1 MGKEIDLLKKY
12 PKSKRNLDLRS
23 EQKDEN
29 TRLIARKFGKDFF
42 DGERKFGYGGY
53 SYNPKYWHGVVD
65 DMIKYWG
72 LNNKSSLLDVGCA
85 KGFML
90 YDFQKKLP
98 GINYQGIDV
107 SEYAISNALEEVRK
121 NLRVADAKNIPFIDN
136 SFDVVISINTIHNLD
151 RENCKKAL
159 QEIQRVSKKNCF
171 VTVDAFRN
179 QEEEKRMQAWNLT
192 AKTIMSVDE
201 WKFFFKEAGYEGDYY
216 WFIP

>member
-12 PKSKRNLDLRS
+12 PKAERNLNLRL

-42 DGERKFGYGGY
+42 DGERKFGYGGF

-72 LNNKSSLLDVGCA
+72 LNKESSLLDVGCA

-98 GINYQGIDV
+98 GISYQGIDV
-107 SEYAISNALEEVRK
+107 SEYAISSGLEEVRK
-121 NLRVADAKNIPFIDN
+121 NLRVADAKNIPFMDN

-179 QEEEKRMQAWNLT
+179 HDEEKRMQAWNLT

-201 WKFFFKEAGYEGDYY
+201 WKLFFKEAGYEGDYY

>member
-1 MGKEIDLLKKY
+1 MGKEINLLKKY
-12 PKSKRNLDLRS
+12 PKAERNLDLRL

-42 DGERKFGYGGY
+42 DGERKFGYGGF

-72 LNNKSSLLDVGCA
+72 LNKESSLLDVGCA

-98 GINYQGIDV
+98 GISYQGIDL
-107 SEYAISNALEEVRK
+107 SEYAISNGLEEVRK
-121 NLRVADAKNIPFIDN
+121 NLRVADAKNIPFMDN

-159 QEIQRVSKKNCF
+159 KEIQRVSKKNCF

-201 WKFFFKEAGYEGDYY
+201 WKLFFKEAGYEGDYY

>member
-1 MGKEIDLLKKY
+1 MGKEINLLKKY
-12 PKSKRNLDLRS
+12 PKAERNLDLRL

-42 DGERKFGYGGY
+42 DGERKFGYGGF

-72 LNNKSSLLDVGCA
+72 LNKESSLLDVGCA

-98 GINYQGIDV
+98 GISYQGIDL
-107 SEYAISNALEEVRK
+107 SKYAISNGLEEVRK
-121 NLRVADAKNIPFIDN
+121 NLRVADAKNIPFMDN

-159 QEIQRVSKKNCF
+159 KEIQRVSKKNCF

-201 WKFFFKEAGYEGDYY
+201 WKLFFKEAGYEGDYY